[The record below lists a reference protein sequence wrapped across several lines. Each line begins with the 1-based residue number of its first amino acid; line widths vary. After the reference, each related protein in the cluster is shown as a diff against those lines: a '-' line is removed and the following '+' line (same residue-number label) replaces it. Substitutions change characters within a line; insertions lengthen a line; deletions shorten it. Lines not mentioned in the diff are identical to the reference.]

1 MSSLKKLIR
10 LLAFSFVITCGS
22 ESKHQEPKVV
32 KQVFDHDIV
41 LVANIMPKREGYWEE
56 PPDVIVC
63 NDAPYT
69 LSRVEKSVRFWK
81 NLNYKIGS
89 VTKVNNFEVCID
101 PNRKFARNKII
112 IKLRGQKFDESKYA
126 VTSTYKIINSEKIVG
141 AVIQLQE
148 YATEIDWVLEHEIGH
163 ALGWRHHNISGHLMN
178 EKAQLGGWGIKGLR
192 IDRY

>member
-89 VTKVNNFEVCID
+89 VTKVKLIIL
-101 PNRKFARNKII
+101 KFVLILIENLPET
-112 IKLRGQKFDESKYA
+112 KL
-126 VTSTYKIINSEKIVG
+126 
-141 AVIQLQE
+141 
-148 YATEIDWVLEHEIGH
+148 
-163 ALGWRHHNISGHLMN
+163 
-178 EKAQLGGWGIKGLR
+178 
-192 IDRY
+192 